1 MTETI
6 NWDKFDKQVDNEE
19 IKNAINDAK
28 NSDFPDIPDG
38 EYEVALENMVLKQS
52 KKGDPMLTITFVILE
67 GEFTD
72 EKIWYNGVMQPS
84 NDKAIGYQVHKNN
97 VMLRSLLDQDE
108 EDESTVFFKGFK
120 QYNDLVLDLAEELV
134 DSELALEIKT
144 DKKGYQQ
151 YKITEVFETE

>member
-6 NWDKFDKQVDNEE
+6 NWDKFDKQIDNEE

-72 EKIWYNGVMQPS
+72 EKI
-84 NDKAIGYQVHKNN
+84 
-97 VMLRSLLDQDE
+97 
-108 EDESTVFFKGFK
+108 
-120 QYNDLVLDLAEELV
+120 
-134 DSELALEIKT
+134 
-144 DKKGYQQ
+144 
-151 YKITEVFETE
+151 